1 MNPKKY
7 LPLDVL
13 HIHVDNHLS
22 FERHKKKLAEVK
34 SMIEPIFSKRSENFN
49 REYLKRTESQRVF
62 QSNFHQMKI
71 DRENELFAK
80 RLVGISHR
88 KKVKVLF

>member
-1 MNPKKY
+1 MSTKKY

-13 HIHVDNHLS
+13 HIHIDNHLS
-22 FERHKKKLAEVK
+22 FEKHRKKLSEVK
-34 SMIEPIFSKRSENFN
+34 SMIEPIFSKRSDNFK
-49 REYLKRTESQRVF
+49 RDFLKRTESQRLF
-62 QSNFHQMKI
+62 QSQFHQMKI

-88 KKVKVLF
+88 KKVRL